1 MSSPFAALLASS
13 SATTHMPAGLM
24 PPTDR
29 QREVLAWVER
39 FMQQEGMPPTR
50 RDIGHGLGI
59 RVNAVQEH
67 LTALE
72 RKGFISIKEG
82 TSRGIRVLNPTE
94 APVKKTAIQ
103 QTSLD
108 AYEGLIKSGKLGKQ
122 EATILSF
129 MAMGRDY
136 SVKELCELTG
146 LEVNAVSGRVSDLKK
161 KQMLE
166 EGERRPCE
174 VTGNSIKPV
183 RLVDSQ
189 QKLPL

>member
-1 MSSPFAALLASS
+1 MSGPFAALLASAN
-13 SATTHMPAGLM
+13 ATTHMPTGLM

-39 FMQQEGMPPTR
+39 FMQEEGMPPTR
-50 RDIGHGLGI
+50 RDIGRGLGI

-72 RKGFISIKEG
+72 RKGLISIKEG

-94 APVKKTAIQ
+94 APVKKAVQ

-108 AYEGLIKSGKLGKQ
+108 AYEDLIKSGKLGKQ

-129 MAMGRDY
+129 MAKGRDY

-146 LEVNAVSGRVSDLKK
+146 LEVNAVSGRVAGLKK
-161 KQMLE
+161 KLMVE
-166 EGERRPCE
+166 EGERRPCA

-183 RLVDSQ
+183 RLVDA
-189 QKLPL
+189 QKQLPL